1 MHAHNFKKVIVS
13 DCAVHGN
20 DKEHFYSV
28 LCQGYVC
35 RDCVKEGFFIEN
47 IEEEMLEE
55 EMLEETMIEESL
67 EIEH

>member
-1 MHAHNFKKVIVS
+1 M
-13 DCAVHGN
+13 HGN
-20 DKEHFYSV
+20 NKEHFYSV

-35 RDCVKEGFFIEN
+35 KDCVKEGFFIEN

-55 EMLEETMIEESL
+55 VQ